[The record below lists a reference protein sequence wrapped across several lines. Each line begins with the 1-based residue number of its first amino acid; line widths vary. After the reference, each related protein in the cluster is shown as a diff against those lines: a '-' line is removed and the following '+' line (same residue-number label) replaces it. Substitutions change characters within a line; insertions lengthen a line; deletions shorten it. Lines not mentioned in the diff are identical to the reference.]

1 MAIPKR
7 RNSVAEYGIFRRN
20 FTLFFRKNIPPE
32 YTKRRNVRKTLLKD
46 GIFFFCGIFF
56 FSYFFFRNLPK
67 GLYLK
72 DGIWNNLKLIEKC
85 PKFRAGKLGEYV
97 RKWGKSFIL
106 KHIPNPHWKKLSTTL
121 TSADK
126 IN

>member
-1 MAIPKR
+1 MVIPKR

-20 FTLFFRKNIPPE
+20 FTLFFRKNIQQE

-56 FSYFFFRNLPK
+56 FRNLPK

-72 DGIWNNLKLIEKC
+72 DGIWNILKFIPFFRKNIPPEYTKRRNRFFEINVFLQNIYYLNFFFILIKLI
-85 PKFRAGKLGEYV
+85 
-97 RKWGKSFIL
+97 
-106 KHIPNPHWKKLSTTL
+106 N
-121 TSADK
+121 
-126 IN
+126 